1 MQRRRWRRLV
11 ATLTGAW
18 MLVMVTS
25 PMALWSCP
33 AHGTQHSAMSHDMAH
48 MDMDMDMGHTGDH
61 APAHHSKDCC
71 TGCCCSVPAVA
82 LTPGRLV
89 SLPVV
94 PVAIVA
100 VAPAP
105 ALGAPRES
113 APHLRLP
120 LPLGPPAIRA

>member
-1 MQRRRWRRLV
+1 MIGARWRRLV

-33 AHGTQHSAMSHDMAH
+33 AHGTQQSAMSHH
-48 MDMDMDMGHTGDH
+48 MDMGHSGDH
-61 APAHHSKDCC
+61 TPAHSKDCC
-71 TGCCCSVPAVA
+71 GGCCCSVAAVG

-100 VAPAP
+100 EAPAP
-105 ALGAPRES
+105 ALGAPRAS
-113 APHLRLP
+113 TPHLRLP
-120 LPLGPPAIRA
+120 LPLGPPAIRV